1 MTARQ
6 ASTSAH
12 PVGSR
17 TIPVTRAHSIEAL
30 LIRV

>member
-1 MTARQ
+1 MIARHTR
-6 ASTSAH
+6 SSVR

-17 TIPVTRAHSIEAL
+17 TIPVTRAHSIEAP

>member
-1 MTARQ
+1 MTPQ
-6 ASTSAH
+6 QTNMSAQ

-17 TIPVTRAHSIEAL
+17 TIPVTRARSVEAL

>member
-1 MTARQ
+1 MIPQQTN
-6 ASTSAH
+6 TSAQ

-17 TIPVTRAHSIEAL
+17 TFPVTRARSVEAL

>member
-1 MTARQ
+1 MIPQ
-6 ASTSAH
+6 QNNMSTQ

-17 TIPVTRAHSIEAL
+17 TIPVTRARSVEAL